1 LFRIQA
7 IAAEQDFACQE
18 VVFMKNPSLQ
28 GSGGGWSWLNSNA
41 CFRLEAFK
49 YRKIFMFSWRTID
62 SETRIRP
69 QVFDDRLS
77 IFRSTLPPISKL
89 TLFRMTDK
97 IVYGPFDKLLRRLRQ
112 VQSASKWTKCYR
124 ETVLSSS

>member
-1 LFRIQA
+1 MFRIQA

-28 GSGGGWSWLNSNA
+28 GSGGWSWLNSNA

-77 IFRSTLPPISKL
+77 IFRSTLPPISKS

-97 IVYGPFDKLLRRLRQ
+97 IVYGPFDELFRRLRQ

-124 ETVLSSS
+124 ERVLSGS